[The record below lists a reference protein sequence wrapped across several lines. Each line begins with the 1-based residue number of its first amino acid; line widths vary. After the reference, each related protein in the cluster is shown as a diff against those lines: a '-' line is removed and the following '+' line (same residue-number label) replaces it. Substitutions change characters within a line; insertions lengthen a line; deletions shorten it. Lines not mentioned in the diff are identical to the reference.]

1 MGATV
6 DYATIIYEKK
16 DRIAVVT
23 LNRPEKYNTIR
34 PPMPDEIEH
43 AIGRAN
49 NDREIRVI
57 VLQGAGKSFCGGFDF
72 SDGLQHF
79 EKYGISADP
88 QLYDP
93 GVDMMTSFNPHA
105 GPTQR
110 FMSIWRSPKP
120 VVVKVQGWCVG
131 GGSEYALLGD
141 IVIAAD
147 DAQFGTP
154 YSRVWGC
161 HLTGIWIYR
170 LGLAR
175 AKHYALTGRSIS
187 GKEAAAVGLVNFSCP
202 AERLDAEVWGYA
214 EKLAQIPVTQL
225 AAMKFVTNQVFERMG
240 LEHTAQIGPIL
251 DGIMRNTPEGREFVR
266 TAEQQGVGA
275 AVKTRD
281 APFGDYS
288 QGDAALKP
296 KIY

>member
-1 MGATV
+1 MV
-6 DYATIIYEKK
+6 YETILYENN
-16 DRIAVVT
+16 DRVAVIT
-23 LNRPEKYNTIR
+23 LNRPDKYNTIR
-34 PPMPDEIEH
+34 PPMPDEIDQ

-49 NDREIRVI
+49 NDRDVRVI

-72 SDGLQHF
+72 SDGLKQF
-79 EKYGISADP
+79 EVYGISADP
-88 QLYDP
+88 EQYDP
-93 GVDMMTSFNPHA
+93 GLDMMTSLNPHA

-147 DAQFGTP
+147 DARFGTP

-170 LGLAR
+170 LGLTR
-175 AKHYALTGRSIS
+175 AKHYALTGESIS
-187 GKEAAAVGLVNFSCP
+187 GKEAAEAGLINFSYP
-202 AERLDAEVWGYA
+202 PEQLDAEVAAYV

-240 LEHTAQIGPIL
+240 LEHTARIGPIL
-251 DGIMRNTPEGREFVR
+251 DGIMRNTPEARQFVR
-266 TAEQQGVGA
+266 TAQEQGVGA
-275 AVKTRD
+275 AIEKRD
-281 APFGDYS
+281 GPFGDYS
-288 QGDAALKP
+288 QGDAAHKP

>member
-1 MGATV
+1 MS
-6 DYATIIYEKK
+6 YQTILYEKK
-16 DRIAVVT
+16 DRIAVIT
-23 LNRPEKYNTIR
+23 LNRPDKYNTIR
-34 PPMPDEIEH
+34 PPMPEEVEQ
-43 AIGRAN
+43 AIGCAN
-49 NDREIRVI
+49 NDRDVRVI
-57 VLQGAGKSFCGGFDF
+57 ILQGAGKSFCGGFDF
-72 SDGLQHF
+72 SGGLEHF
-79 EKYGISADP
+79 EAYGLSADP
-88 QLYDP
+88 ATYDP
-93 GVDMMTSFNPHA
+93 GVDMMMSLNPHA

-187 GKEAAAVGLVNFSCP
+187 GKEAAEAGLINFSYP
-202 AERLDAEVWGYA
+202 AERLDAEVWDYA
-214 EKLAQIPVTQL
+214 ETLAQIPVTQL
-225 AAMKFVTNQVFERMG
+225 AAMKFVTNQVYERMG
-240 LEHTAQIGPIL
+240 LEHTAQLGPIL
-251 DGIMRNTPEGREFVR
+251 DGIMRNTPEARDFVR
-266 TAEQQGVGA
+266 TAKEQGVGA
-275 AVKTRD
+275 AIEKRD
-281 APFGDYS
+281 GPFADYS
-288 QGDAALKP
+288 QGDASKKP

>member
-1 MGATV
+1 MT
-6 DYATIIYEKK
+6 YETILYEKK
-16 DRIAVVT
+16 DRIAVLT
-23 LNRPEKYNTIR
+23 LNRPAKYNTIR
-34 PPMPDEIEH
+34 PPMPAEIDQ
-43 AIGRAN
+43 AIGCAN
-49 NDREIRVI
+49 NDGEVRVI
-57 VLQGAGKSFCGGFDF
+57 LLQGAGKSFCGGFDF
-72 SDGLQHF
+72 SEGLEHF
-79 EKYGISADP
+79 EEYGISADP
-88 QLYDP
+88 AQYDP
-93 GVDMMTSFNPHA
+93 GLDMMMSLNPHA

-170 LGLAR
+170 LGLTR
-175 AKHYALTGRSIS
+175 AKHYALTGESIS
-187 GKEAAAVGLVNFSCP
+187 GKEAAEVGLINFSYP
-202 AERLDAEVWGYA
+202 QEQLDAEAWGYA
-214 EKLAQIPVTQL
+214 RKLAQIPVTQL

-240 LEHTAQIGPIL
+240 LEHTSQIGPIL
-251 DGIMRNTPEGREFVR
+251 DGIMRNTPKAREFVR
-266 TAEQQGVGA
+266 TAKEQGVGA
-275 AVKTRD
+275 AIEKRD
-281 APFGDYS
+281 RPFADYS
-288 QGDAALKP
+288 QGDASKKP